1 MQVTELPAEG
11 LKRAFQVVVPAS
23 SLAERR
29 EKRLKELGADLRLPG
44 FRPGKVPA
52 AVVKQRYG
60 TAIAGEILEQSVE
73 EATRQV
79 LTDRGLRPAMQPK
92 IELVNYAEGADLEY
106 KIDLELLPEIPM
118 PDFAGIALDRQKAT
132 PGDAEID
139 AFLDTMR
146 NRMAGTDDV
155 AEARPAAKGDLLVC
169 DFEGRLKNEDGSL
182 AEPFQGGTAADMPIE
197 VSGDGFIPGFTE
209 QLEGMSAGEQK
220 DISVSFPAEYG
231 SAELA
236 GKDAVFAIT
245 AKALKTKKLPEMN
258 DEFAK
263 QLGLE
268 DLATLRAKVAENL
281 QGEYD
286 ALARMRVK
294 RALLDALAEKASF
307 QVPDGMVEGEFTQIW
322 QRVEQDLKAGK
333 LDADDQGKDEET
345 LKADY
350 RGIAERRIRLGLLL
364 SEIGRTNGIQVTNDE
379 LGAAMR
385 REAGRY
391 PGQEKQVLEFFRK
404 NPQAVENLRAP
415 IFEEKVVDFVLELA
429 KVTETAVTPADLTA
443 QDAEAA

>member
-11 LKRAFQVVVPAS
+11 LKRAFQVVVPAA

-60 TAIAGEILEQSVE
+60 SAVAGEILEQSVE
-73 EATRQV
+73 EATRQL

-92 IELVNYAEGADLEY
+92 IELVNYADGADLEY

-118 PDFAGIALDRQKAT
+118 PDFSGIALDRQKAT
-132 PGDAEID
+132 PGDTEID
-139 AFLDTMR
+139 GFLDTLR
-146 NRMAGTDDV
+146 GRMAGTEDV

-182 AEPFQGGTAADMPIE
+182 AEPFPGGTAADMPIE
-197 VSGDGFIPGFTE
+197 VAGDGFIPGFTE
-209 QLEGMSAGEQK
+209 QLEGMSPGEKK

-231 SAELA
+231 SADLA

-245 AKALKTKKLPEMN
+245 AKALKTKTLPELN

-263 QLGLE
+263 QLGLD
-268 DLATLRAKVAENL
+268 DLAALRGKVAENL

-286 ALARMRVK
+286 ALARMKVK

-307 QVPDGMVEGEFTQIW
+307 QVPDGMVDGEFAQIW

-333 LDADDQGKDEET
+333 LDADDQGKDEDT

-429 KVTETAVTPADLTA
+429 KVTETPVAPADLTA
-443 QDAEAA
+443 QGAEAA

>member
-11 LKRAFQVVVPAS
+11 LKRAFQVVVPAA

-60 TAIAGEILEQSVE
+60 SAVAGEVLEQSVDE
-73 EATRQV
+73 SMRLL
-79 LTDRGLRPAMQPK
+79 LTERGLRPAMQPK
-92 IELVNYAEGADLEY
+92 VDLVNYSDGADLEY
-106 KIDLELLPEIPM
+106 KVELELLPEIPM
-118 PDFAGIALDRQKAT
+118 PDFSGIALDRQKAT
-132 PGDAEID
+132 PGDTEID
-139 AFLDTMR
+139 GFLDTLR
-146 NRMAGTDDV
+146 GRMAGTEDV

-182 AEPFQGGTAADMPIE
+182 AEPFPGGTAADMPIE
-197 VSGDGFIPGFTE
+197 VAGDGFIPGFTE
-209 QLEGMSAGEQK
+209 QLEGMSPGEKK

-231 SAELA
+231 SADLA

-245 AKALKTKKLPEMN
+245 AKALKTKTLPELN
-258 DEFAK
+258 DDFAK
-263 QLGLE
+263 QLGLD
-268 DLATLRAKVAENL
+268 DLAALRGKVAENL

-286 ALARMRVK
+286 ALARMKVK

-307 QVPDGMVEGEFTQIW
+307 QVPDGMVEGEFAQIW

-333 LDADDQGKDEET
+333 LDADDQGKDEDT

-429 KVTETAVTPADLTA
+429 KVTETPVAPADLTA
-443 QDAEAA
+443 QGAEAA